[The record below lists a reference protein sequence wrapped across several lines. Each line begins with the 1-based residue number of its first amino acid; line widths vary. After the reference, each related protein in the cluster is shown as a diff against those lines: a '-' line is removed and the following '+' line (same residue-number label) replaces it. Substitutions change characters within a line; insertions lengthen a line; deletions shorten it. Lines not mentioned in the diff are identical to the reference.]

1 MNGSLRL
8 GDELR
13 QEMIQD
19 AEDLRRG
26 KVFLALKV
34 RCHSGTLDEYIEF
47 LSEQSGSFNFSPS
60 KIISDHF
67 KL

>member
-1 MNGSLRL
+1 MSGSLRL

-19 AEDLRRG
+19 AQDPRRG
-26 KVFLALKV
+26 KAFLALKV
-34 RCHSGTLDEYIEF
+34 RCHTGTLDEYIEF
-47 LSEQSGSFNFSPS
+47 LSEQFGSFHFSPS
-60 KIISDHF
+60 KKISDHF